1 MKSKDL
7 PIPDELGTASAKR
20 KRPGEFVERMLSG
33 IGHPID
39 FTASV
44 RERSEEPF
52 RPLRASKAGPGA
64 MYRLQVRTPVL
75 RVRANSPAIDVMT
88 DLSRVVAVTIP
99 ATATVDEAHRSMMD
113 QRVRALFVID
123 EAPDILGVIT
133 STDVLGEKPTQVVE
147 RRGVRHVDVLVR
159 DVMTPA
165 DLLETLELR
174 DVQQARVGDIVET
187 LKSSGRQHA
196 LVIESSSPDASPAYT
211 VRGMFS
217 LTQIARQM
225 GLPPQVRH
233 DVARTFAEIE
243 AAIGA

>member
-1 MKSKDL
+1 MKGKDL
-7 PIPDELGTASAKR
+7 TVPDELGTASAKR
-20 KRPGEFVERMLSG
+20 TPPGEFVERMLSG
-33 IGHPID
+33 LGHPID
-39 FTASV
+39 FPSSV

-64 MYRLQVRTPVL
+64 MYRLQIRTPEL

-99 ATATVDEAHRSMMD
+99 ATATVDEAHRGMMD
-113 QRVRALFVID
+113 QGVRALFVLD
-123 EAPDILGVIT
+123 EAPEILGIIT
-133 STDVLGEKPTQVVE
+133 STDVLGEKPIQVVQ

-159 DVMTPA
+159 EVMTPA

-196 LVIESSSPDASPAYT
+196 LVIESSSADASPAYT

-225 GLPPQVRH
+225 GLPPQVRR

>member
-1 MKSKDL
+1 MKSKDMTVSDKL
-7 PIPDELGTASAKR
+7 RTASAK
-20 KRPGEFVERMLSG
+20 PGEFVERMLSG
-33 IGHPID
+33 IGHPTD
-39 FTASV
+39 FPSSV

-52 RPLRASKAGPGA
+52 GPLRAFKAGPGA
-64 MYRLQVRTPVL
+64 MYRLQVRTREL

-99 ATATVDEAHRSMMD
+99 AAATVDEAHRSMMD

-123 EAPDILGVIT
+123 EAPYILGIVT
-133 STDVLGEKPTQVVE
+133 STDVLGEKPIQVVQS
-147 RRGVRHVDVLVR
+147 RGVRHVDVLVR
-159 DVMTPA
+159 EVMTPA

-196 LVIESSSPDASPAYT
+196 LVIESSSADASPVYT

-217 LTQIARQM
+217 LTQIALQM
-225 GLPPQVRH
+225 GLPSQVRR

>member
-1 MKSKDL
+1 MKSKNL
-7 PIPDELGTASAKR
+7 TVPDELGTALAKR
-20 KRPGEFVERMLSG
+20 KPPGEFVERMLSG

-39 FTASV
+39 IPAPV

-52 RPLRASKAGPGA
+52 RPLRVSKAGPSA
-64 MYRLQVRTPVL
+64 MYRLQVRTPEL

-99 ATATVDEAHRSMMD
+99 AMATVHEAHRSMMD

-123 EAPDILGVIT
+123 EAPDILGIIT
-133 STDVLGEKPTQVVE
+133 STDVLGEKPIQVVQ

-159 DVMTPA
+159 EVMTPA
-165 DLLETLELR
+165 DLLETLQLR

-196 LVIESSSPDASPAYT
+196 LVIESSSADAPLAYA

-217 LTQIARQM
+217 LTQIARQL